1 MRRNKNVHRSIRSAA
16 FYFRDLTGG
25 CSVTVV
31 VTRHLPFVAQPMTQY
46 EFLPDPKRP
55 GRNRYLGSW
64 TEPAADLI
72 SLPYTSTSLR
82 TLLKIGQSPE
92 QAKYTHQQIARWCDL
107 FVFHFFD
114 DPADRDRTIE
124 LEVAQDVSAQWDLTI
139 ANTFTL
145 EERRNL
151 NYSEFQLPC
160 AWFTDWLEQL
170 ETRRTKDIG

>member
-1 MRRNKNVHRSIRSAA
+1 MKSKFLGRRRVTA
-16 FYFRDLTGG
+16 
-25 CSVTVV
+25 SVTRQSPSVDQ
-31 VTRHLPFVAQPMTQY
+31 TMTQY

-55 GRNRYLGSW
+55 GRNRYVGSW
-64 TEPAADLI
+64 TEPAADFI

-92 QAKYTHQQIARWCDL
+92 QAQYTHQQIARWCDL

-114 DPADRDRTIE
+114 DAANRDRTIE

-145 EERRNL
+145 EECRNL
-151 NYSEFQLPC
+151 DCSKFQLPC
-160 AWFTDWLEQL
+160 EWFAEWLEQL

>member
-1 MRRNKNVHRSIRSAA
+1 MAA
-16 FYFRDLTGG
+16 
-25 CSVTVV
+25 

-92 QAKYTHQQIARWCDL
+92 QAEYTHQQIARWCDL

-145 EERRNL
+145 EECRNL